1 MYNSFEEAKKAA
13 INVINKNNAGAKMGC
28 CVSETKMS
36 KCSKKTFFGFRF
48 YSEDTNGRFIMNYD
62 GTYSRLTVI

>member
-1 MYNSFEEAKKAA
+1 MYKTFEEAKNAA
-13 INVINKNNAGAKMGC
+13 IDVISKKNGGDKMGC

-48 YSEDTNGRFIMNYD
+48 YSKDTNGLFVENDD
-62 GTYSRLTVI
+62 GTYSRLTII